1 MTCGKDG
8 GLTRTGSLSRV
19 ALSSMPHADQSLSA
33 QKACL
38 SHNLWV
44 VTHCKEVFRTT
55 ATGKL
60 LLLAHPRATLLVSGV
75 PEHESELAE
84 LCTRPTAAL
93 LYPAADALTPAEL
106 LRRHRQHNQRL
117 EVSRGGC
124 GVESGG
130 ESTSVHDA
138 HDGDGG
144 GSSSAAAA
152 EPLDLIVIDGTWN
165 QARAVVRKL
174 PAGLTSVVVDCSRER
189 SLFGTAVRR
198 QGAEREAAGRV
209 STLEAYAHLALAL
222 GDCLTQVRALLG
234 YQRSFVGALA
244 GIVRRVGYVAHATGG
259 RTGGGAPDGTPDD
272 DEEGEGEGV
281 RAVAATSDAGGG
293 EDGCRGSIHT
303 SPPPPPPP
311 PRTPTNQLRRRARG
325 LSKELSVG
333 AFSREGRERLADFL
347 EARPALAG
355 AKLLWRVEGS
365 TQAGGVARLVKSLKA
380 GGHAVNAPPREDE
393 VIGSWPLSELLDLS
407 GGRTCDD

>member
-1 MTCGKDG
+1 MALFADDEDDP
-8 GLTRTGSLSRV
+8 
-19 ALSSMPHADQSLSA
+19 LSSENYDPFAKSI
-33 QKACL
+33 
-38 SHNLWV
+38 
-44 VTHCKEVFRTT
+44 
-55 ATGKL
+55 
-60 LLLAHPRATLLVSGV
+60 
-75 PEHESELAE
+75 
-84 LCTRPTAAL
+84 PTKKNEA
-93 LYPAADALTPAEL
+93 
-106 LRRHRQHNQRL
+106 
-117 EVSRGGC
+117 
-124 GVESGG
+124 
-130 ESTSVHDA
+130 STSLFNDDDDA
-138 HDGDGG
+138 DD
-144 GSSSAAAA
+144 
-152 EPLDLIVIDGTWN
+152 DLFKT
-165 QARAVVRKL
+165 RK
-174 PAGLTSVVVDCSRER
+174 PTKKEND
-189 SLFGTAVRR
+189 LFA
-198 QGAEREAAGRV
+198 
-209 STLEAYAHLALAL
+209 
-222 GDCLTQVRALLG
+222 
-234 YQRSFVGALA
+234 
-244 GIVRRVGYVAHATGG
+244 
-259 RTGGGAPDGTPDD
+259 DD